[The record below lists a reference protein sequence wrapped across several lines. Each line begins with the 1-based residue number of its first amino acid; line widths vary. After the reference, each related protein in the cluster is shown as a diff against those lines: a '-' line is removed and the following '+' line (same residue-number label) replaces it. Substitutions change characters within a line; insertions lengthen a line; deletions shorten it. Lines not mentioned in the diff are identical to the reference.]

1 MTDESKADFIRS
13 FRGKYSYIQTSSDKF
28 AQSKQEEIDW
38 EDKSMTTNIVDIG
51 TLIVRDPDIC
61 GDRPRIAGTRMT
73 VGRVGTLWKQGLD
86 GEQILHEYPHLKLE
100 QIYAALAY
108 YHANREQIDKSL
120 SQDRE
125 DYDRLYAEH
134 LAMKGEN

>member
-1 MTDESKADFIRS
+1 
-13 FRGKYSYIQTSSDKF
+13 
-28 AQSKQEEIDW
+28 
-38 EDKSMTTNIVDIG
+38 MTTNIVDIG

-73 VGRVGTLWKQGLD
+73 VGWVGTLWKQGLD

-108 YHANREQIDKSL
+108 YHANKEEIEAILAKDDEEYERLMKL
-120 SQDRE
+120 HYSQQE
-125 DYDRLYAEH
+125 S
-134 LAMKGEN
+134 K